1 MGKLTGKVA
10 IVTGSAKG
18 IGAGIAKELGAEGAS
33 VVVNYASSQNEANQV
48 VDEIIALGGQA
59 VAIQANLSV
68 AEDIQRLFAVT
79 KSVFGS
85 LDILVNNAG
94 TYKFQPFAEAT
105 EEEFH
110 RQFNTNV
117 LGPLLAIKEAAGYF
131 GPAGGSIINISSNV
145 ARSPNPTA
153 VIYSATKAALDAIT
167 QSLAKEYG
175 PRGIRVN
182 SLSPGLVETEGFFGT
197 GLAESEWVKQAA
209 KATPL
214 GRLGQPRDIAK
225 VAVFLASDDAAWIT
239 GETIYATGG
248 RR

>member
-18 IGAGIAKELGAEGAS
+18 IGAAIAKALGAEGAS
-33 VVVNYASSQNEANQV
+33 VVVNYASSVDGANQV
-48 VDEIIALGGQA
+48 VSEIIALGGKA
-59 VAIQANLSV
+59 VAVQANVSR

-79 KSVFGS
+79 KTVFGS

-94 TYKFQPFAEAT
+94 TFKFQSFEDAT

-117 LGPLLAIKEAAGYF
+117 LGLMLAIKEAAQYF
-131 GPAGGSIINISSNV
+131 GPDGGSIINISSNV
-145 ARSPNPTA
+145 ARSPNQTA
-153 VIYSATKAALDAIT
+153 VIYSATKAAVDSIT
-167 QSLAKEYG
+167 QSLAKDYG
-175 PRGIRVN
+175 PRGIRIN
-182 SLSPGLVETEGFFGT
+182 SLNPGIVETEGFVGT
-197 GLAESEWVKQAA
+197 GMIDSDWVKQAA

-214 GRLGQPRDIAK
+214 GRLGQPEDIAR
-225 VAVFLASDDAAWIT
+225 VAVFLASADSAWIT